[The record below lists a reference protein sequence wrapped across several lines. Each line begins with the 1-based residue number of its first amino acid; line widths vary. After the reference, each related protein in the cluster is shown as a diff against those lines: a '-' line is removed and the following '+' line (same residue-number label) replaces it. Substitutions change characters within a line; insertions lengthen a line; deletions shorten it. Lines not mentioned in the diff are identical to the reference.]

1 MPAPTRASQPS
12 LTRTAL
18 IAAALIALSPLTLAM
33 YGPSMPAMAT
43 AFTASKGAV
52 QATLTVYLVAFALA
66 QLVYGPLADRYGR
79 RPVVLAG
86 LAIYLA
92 GCLVGGLAQSI
103 EQMLAAR
110 VLEGIGACGGS
121 AASRAFVQDRFQGR
135 AAARVFSLTGI
146 ALAVAPAAGPALAG
160 ILQRDLG
167 WQGIFI
173 ALGAAAALLL
183 LALWLVMPETLP
195 VADRRALRPR
205 ELVRAHARILGRSE
219 FLGPALLLALSGAGT
234 YYYVALAPF
243 LLIRQL
249 GVAPEDF
256 GLLMPL
262 LMLGYLAASALAALL
277 VKRTGSEAL
286 VLAGLL
292 AGLLGALL
300 LCFLLQLGGAN
311 VPRIM
316 AALVFWMVGIALITP
331 GVTAAALTPF
341 AGRTGRAAATL
352 GFLQMLG
359 SGLGALADWA
369 SGPGAVGLAPPLFLL
384 LGALAW
390 RLLQPR
396 VRPAT
401 V

>member
-1 MPAPTRASQPS
+1 MSRA
-12 LTRTAL
+12 
-18 IAAALIALSPLTLAM
+18 
-33 YGPSMPAMAT
+33 
-43 AFTASKGAV
+43 FWKE
-52 QATLTVYLVAFALA
+52 F
-66 QLVYGPLADRYGR
+66 
-79 RPVVLAG
+79 
-86 LAIYLA
+86 
-92 GCLVGGLAQSI
+92 
-103 EQMLAAR
+103 
-110 VLEGIGACGGS
+110 GACGGS

-135 AAARVFSLTGI
+135 AAARVFSLTGV
-146 ALAVAPAAGPALAG
+146 ALAIAPAVGPALAG
-160 ILQRDLG
+160 LLQRDHG
-167 WQGIFI
+167 WQGIFV
-173 ALGAAAALLL
+173 ALGATAALLL
-183 LALWLVMPETLP
+183 LVLWLVMPETLP
-195 VADRRALRPR
+195 AADRRALRPGAAA
-205 ELVRAHARILGRSE
+205 RAYAGILGRGA

-277 VKRTGSEAL
+277 VKRTGSE
-286 VLAGLL
+286 VLLATGLL

-300 LCFLLQLGGAN
+300 LCLLLQLGGGN

-316 AALVFWMVGIALITP
+316 AALVFWMVGIALVTP
-331 GVTAAALTPF
+331 GATAAALAPF

-369 SGPGAVGLAPPLFLL
+369 TGPGAVGLAPLLFLL

-390 RLLQPR
+390 HLMRPGA
-396 VRPAT
+396 RPAT
-401 V
+401 A